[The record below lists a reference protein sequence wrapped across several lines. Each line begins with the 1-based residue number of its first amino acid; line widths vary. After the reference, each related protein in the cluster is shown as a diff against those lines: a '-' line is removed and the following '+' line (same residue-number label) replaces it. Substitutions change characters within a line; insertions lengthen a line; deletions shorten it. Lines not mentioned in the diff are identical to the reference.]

1 MIKNWQPQKVKAM
14 VKGILSQNAE
24 GVGVFVET
32 EARKKLDA
40 ISSPDTKRDIN
51 YRAFLSKWMLTHTVV
66 ITENMVEVNVGMR
79 VGDRGSGSH
88 HHGFFI
94 EIGSESAPAHPYLRP
109 AVFNNKEEIIQ
120 LFGGK

>member
-1 MIKNWQPQKVKAM
+1 M

-40 ISSPDTKRDIN
+40 ISSPDAKRDIN

-94 EIGSESAPAHPYLRP
+94 ETGSSTAPAHPFLRP
-109 AVFNNKEEIIQ
+109 AVFSNANTIIQ
-120 LFGGK
+120 LFVGGE